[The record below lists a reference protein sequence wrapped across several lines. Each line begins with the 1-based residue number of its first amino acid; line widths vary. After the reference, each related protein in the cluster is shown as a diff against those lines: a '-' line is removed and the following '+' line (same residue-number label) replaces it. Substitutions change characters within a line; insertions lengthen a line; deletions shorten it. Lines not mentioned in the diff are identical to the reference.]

1 MKDIKEFIN
10 ESLISEKL
18 NYASPITKKI
28 CKTFGF
34 DEQDEYSDG
43 VDKWVTDNNVK
54 KVEFYSTISKDE
66 LLDMGV
72 PKSIVNTISDDN
84 QIISKIDKSIE
95 NSSDIFCDEDEFF
108 TLLGNSEVLAF
119 IADSGDNMYAYN
131 VK

>member
-1 MKDIKEFIN
+1 MKNLKDFIN
-10 ESLISEKL
+10 ESFINEKL
-18 NYASPITKKI
+18 NYTSTVTKKI

-34 DEQDEYSDG
+34 DEQDEYTDG
-43 VDKWVTDNNVK
+43 VDKWVTTNNVK

-66 LLDMGV
+66 LFDMGI
-72 PKSIVNTISDDN
+72 PKSIVNIISNDDK
-84 QIISKIDKSIE
+84 IISKINKSIE

-119 IADSGDNMYAYN
+119 IADSDDNMYAYN